1 MSGAGRGAITADGC
15 AVEVYLLLP
24 PLGEPELISSALSP
38 GASVLDLG
46 CGTGRIAR
54 GLVARGH
61 EVVGVDQ
68 SAEMLAHAIGF
79 TTVHAPIADLDLN
92 RRFDA
97 VLLASHLVNTP
108 IDAERRAILD
118 TAARHLTRNGSV
130 LAEWHPPE
138 WFDRTTDGTGGT
150 AGQVRI
156 ELADVQRDGDLLT
169 ATVRYWAGDD
179 LWTQTFTS
187 RRLDDEALHGE
198 LRDAG
203 LSFERWLCDDRTWFV
218 ATGSG

>member
-1 MSGAGRGAITADGC
+1 
-15 AVEVYLLLP
+15 
-24 PLGEPELISSALSP
+24 
-38 GASVLDLG
+38 
-46 CGTGRIAR
+46 
-54 GLVARGH
+54 
-61 EVVGVDQ
+61 
-68 SAEMLAHAIGF
+68 MLAHAIGF